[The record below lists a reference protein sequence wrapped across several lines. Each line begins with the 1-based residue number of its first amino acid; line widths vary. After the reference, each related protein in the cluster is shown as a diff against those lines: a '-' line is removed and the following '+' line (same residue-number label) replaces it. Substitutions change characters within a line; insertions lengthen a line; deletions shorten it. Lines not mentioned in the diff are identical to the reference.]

1 MSSESDSSVKK
12 KTGRRALK
20 TPVHGDCQ
28 ICGQPGHGSHF
39 GVLACRACAAFFRRT
54 VVMNRQYSCRRANGS
69 CQISKDERYL
79 CRLCRYNK
87 CLALGMT
94 PDNVQWNR
102 DVLST
107 TVEGRKSKKS
117 ISSID
122 SDIGNDDYVPQGGL
136 SQGISSTVEASTS
149 STKPKT
155 DNDTG
160 FKPIQKD
167 GNVFSHDSF
176 MKDIGSRV
184 VFDISPIMAKLRN
197 VLSEFKADKS
207 APDEP
212 LMRMQHALIRH
223 RRTQRSAADLKK
235 VNSLSMADMM
245 MFWEV
250 QVYAIA
256 EWMMYCEEFAE
267 LPLEQKVIIFKNAW
281 MIWRRFERITMSVE
295 LFGWRALHEK
305 MYSLTDEVAIK
316 MDSLKFDVSLFTD
329 YDPEYIYRMLQPF
342 SGRLLDEVTKSCLE
356 ICLDPIEIVYI
367 LCTLVWHVDGK
378 PVSRETQTVAEN
390 YLERISDSLHNYY
403 TNVTKT
409 PNYAGRLIKIMSI
422 AHCIENIHY
431 ERSKV
436 MELAKIF
443 DVFKVELSEKGLFD
457 C

>member
-1 MSSESDSSVKK
+1 
-12 KTGRRALK
+12 
-20 TPVHGDCQ
+20 
-28 ICGQPGHGSHF
+28 
-39 GVLACRACAAFFRRT
+39 
-54 VVMNRQYSCRRANGS
+54 
-69 CQISKDERYL
+69 
-79 CRLCRYNK
+79 
-87 CLALGMT
+87 
-94 PDNVQWNR
+94 
-102 DVLST
+102 
-107 TVEGRKSKKS
+107 
-117 ISSID
+117 
-122 SDIGNDDYVPQGGL
+122 
-136 SQGISSTVEASTS
+136 
-149 STKPKT
+149 
-155 DNDTG
+155 
-160 FKPIQKD
+160 
-167 GNVFSHDSF
+167 
-176 MKDIGSRV
+176 
-184 VFDISPIMAKLRN
+184 
-197 VLSEFKADKS
+197 
-207 APDEP
+207 
-212 LMRMQHALIRH
+212 
-223 RRTQRSAADLKK
+223 
-235 VNSLSMADMM
+235 MADMM

-305 MYSLTDEVAIK
+305 VRNHLHSRNRTQEEW
-316 MDSLKFDVSLFTD
+316 F
-329 YDPEYIYRMLQPF
+329 RMLQPF

-356 ICLDPIEIVYI
+356 ISLDPIEIVYI
-367 LCTLVWHVDGK
+367 LCTLVCLGK
-378 PVSRETQTVAEN
+378 PVSRETQIVAEN

>member
-1 MSSESDSSVKK
+1 LLKECRRVCLCVYIRKGRHVLCSALCRYDRSENSHTPGCPLHRLVHSAQLKQ
-12 KTGRRALK
+12 RALK

-117 ISSID
+117 NSSID

-136 SQGISSTVEASTS
+136 SQGISSTMEASTS

-155 DNDTG
+155 DNDAG

-167 GNVFSHDSF
+167 GNVFSHNSF
-176 MKDIGSRV
+176 MKDIGSRI

-223 RRTQRSAADLKK
+223 RRTQRSAADL
-235 VNSLSMADMM
+235 
-245 MFWEV
+245 
-250 QVYAIA
+250 
-256 EWMMYCEEFAE
+256 
-267 LPLEQKVIIFKNAW
+267 KVIIFKNAW

-378 PVSRETQTVAEN
+378 
-390 YLERISDSLHNYY
+390 
-403 TNVTKT
+403 
-409 PNYAGRLIKIMSI
+409 
-422 AHCIENIHY
+422 
-431 ERSKV
+431 
-436 MELAKIF
+436 
-443 DVFKVELSEKGLFD
+443 
-457 C
+457 